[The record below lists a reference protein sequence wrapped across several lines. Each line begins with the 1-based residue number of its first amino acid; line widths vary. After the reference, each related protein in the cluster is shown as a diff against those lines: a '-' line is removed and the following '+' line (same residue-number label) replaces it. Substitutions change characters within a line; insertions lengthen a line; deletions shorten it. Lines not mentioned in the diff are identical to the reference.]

1 MTSHS
6 TQDIEIAKDGHRRI
20 LAEVEQNEDPHRAA
34 LEDNPAEPECVSWS
48 TALAVLVYFPEI
60 SVSPS

>member
-34 LEDNPAEPECVSWS
+34 LEDNPAETERVSWS
-48 TALAVLVYFPEI
+48 TALSVLVFLPRNLHLC
-60 SVSPS
+60 